1 MTFAGRFAFSTPYTA
16 SGKAHGELEDQCMR
30 KTILMS
36 AESFPYVKRR
46 SKVVRMEKVS
56 PSENECSD
64 WPDANVRSC
73 DSDNRQKVTY
83 GQPYQYVF
91 PSTSLISIPWRWPSL
106 ACRTRS
112 SL

>member
-56 PSENECSD
+56 PSETSVLIGLM
-64 WPDANVRSC
+64 PTLGH
-73 DSDNRQKVTY
+73 VTL
-83 GQPYQYVF
+83 
-91 PSTSLISIPWRWPSL
+91 TIDRK
-106 ACRTRS
+106 
-112 SL
+112 